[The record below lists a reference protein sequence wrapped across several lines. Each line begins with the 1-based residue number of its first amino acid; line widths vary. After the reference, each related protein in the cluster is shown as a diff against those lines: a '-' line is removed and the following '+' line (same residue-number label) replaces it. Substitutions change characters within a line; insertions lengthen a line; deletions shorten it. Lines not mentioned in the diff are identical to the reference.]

1 MTILEA
7 KTHRLIGSRL
17 YDVLS
22 IADTIQVTL
31 FARVVCF
38 CLYGFSVAVLFAT
51 GCGIT
56 KGPTAPVEISGSTM
70 GTRYNIKLAGLPEEI
85 SAEKLKSRI
94 DAELEKIND
103 QMSTYRPAS
112 EISRF
117 NRYDGKE
124 WVPVSPETARV
135 VTVAQRISDET
146 QGAFDITV
154 GPLVNLWSF
163 GAEPIDQAVPGNEQI
178 KEVREKV
185 GRYTVDVRDD
195 PPALRKDRSDV
206 EIDLSAIAKGFA
218 VDHIAELL
226 DNLGVAGY
234 LVEIGGEIRTRGTKT
249 DGNAWVVGI
258 EAPKE
263 FTRGIQEVIALGDR
277 ALATSG
283 DYRNFFEQDGKRYSH
298 TIDPATGRPVEHNL
312 ASVSVVTEDC
322 MHADAWATALM
333 VLGPEIGFHFAT
345 ERNLAVLF
353 FVRGEEG
360 FIRRPT
366 PAFEQLF
373 GGKGGS
379 A

>member
-1 MTILEA
+1 
-7 KTHRLIGSRL
+7 
-17 YDVLS
+17 
-22 IADTIQVTL
+22 
-31 FARVVCF
+31 
-38 CLYGFSVAVLFAT
+38 
-51 GCGIT
+51 
-56 KGPTAPVEISGSTM
+56 M
-70 GTRYNIKLAGLPEEI
+70 GTEYNIKLAALPQAVTEVQ
-85 SAEKLKSRI
+85 LKARI
-94 DAELEKIND
+94 DTELEQIND

-117 NRYDGKE
+117 NGYDGKE

-135 VTVAQRISDET
+135 VAAAQRISDAT

-163 GAEPIDQAVPGNEQI
+163 GAKPIDQAVPGTEQI
-178 KEVREKV
+178 KEVRAKV
-185 GRYTVDVRDD
+185 GRYTVEVRDV
-195 PPALRKDRSDV
+195 PPALRKYRSDV

-218 VDHIAELL
+218 VDQIVELL
-226 DNLGVAGY
+226 KNLGVAGY
-234 LVEIGGEIRTRGTKT
+234 LVEIGGEIRTRGTKA

-263 FTRGIQEVIALGDR
+263 FTRGVQEVIALGDR

-353 FVRGEEG
+353 IVRGEDG

-366 PAFEQLF
+366 PAFKQLF
-373 GGKGGS
+373 GVKGDS

>member
-1 MTILEA
+1 MTSSI
-7 KTHRLIGSRL
+7 R
-17 YDVLS
+17 YDLLS
-22 IADTIQVTL
+22 IAATIKVAL
-31 FARVVCF
+31 FARAAC
-38 CLYGFSVAVLFAT
+38 CGLYGFFVAVLFTT

-56 KGPTAPVEISGSTM
+56 KEPTAPVAISGSTM

-85 SAEKLKSRI
+85 SSEKLKSRI
-94 DAELEKIND
+94 DAELERIND
-103 QMSTYRPAS
+103 QMSTYRPSS

-117 NRYDGKE
+117 NGYDGKE

-135 VTVAQRISDET
+135 VAAAQRISNET

-163 GAEPIDQAVPGNEQI
+163 GAEPIDQAVPGTEQI
-178 KEVREKV
+178 KEVKAKV
-185 GRYTVDVRDD
+185 GRYTVEVRDD
-195 PPALRKDRSDV
+195 PPALRKYRSDV

-218 VDHIAELL
+218 VDQIVELL

-234 LVEIGGEIRTRGTKT
+234 LVEIGGEIRARGAKA
-249 DGNAWVVGI
+249 DGTAWVVGI

-263 FTRGIQEVIALGDR
+263 FTRGIQEVIALVDR

-353 FVRGEEG
+353 IVRGEEG